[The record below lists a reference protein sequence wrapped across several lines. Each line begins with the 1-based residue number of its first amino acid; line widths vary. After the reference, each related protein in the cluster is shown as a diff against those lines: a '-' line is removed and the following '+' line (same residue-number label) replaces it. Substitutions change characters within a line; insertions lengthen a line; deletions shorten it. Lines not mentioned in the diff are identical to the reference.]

1 MLQSK
6 DKKIV
11 ESCAL
16 SLLDTYKKDKAKL
29 KSIFNSL
36 EKFKKFLMDDSLRQ
50 VFCNPLFS
58 DEDKIEMLQTL
69 KLSSE
74 ANRFLKIL
82 IELKYIQHIER
93 IMAAYEV
100 LFLAETNHL
109 KAIVTL
115 AKKELIS
122 SPSIKSLKSKLE
134 RIFDKKVEII
144 YKIDASIYGGFTLMA
159 GSFYMDASI
168 KSQLDQLQRH
178 RIGA

>member
-1 MLQSK
+1 MFQSK
-6 DKKIV
+6 DKKVV
-11 ESCAL
+11 ESCAIG
-16 SLLDTYKKDKAKL
+16 LLETYRRDKAKL

-36 EKFKKFLMDDSLRQ
+36 EKFKKLLMDDSVRQ

-58 DEDKIEMLQTL
+58 DEDKMAILQTL

-74 ANRFLKIL
+74 TTRFLKIL
-82 IELKYIQHIER
+82 IELKYIQHIAG
-93 IMAAYEV
+93 IIAAYEV
-100 LFLAETNHL
+100 LFLAETNHV

-122 SPSIKSLKSKLE
+122 SPSIKSLKSRLE
-134 RIFDKKVEII
+134 HIFDKKVEII

-159 GSFYMDASI
+159 DSFYMDASI

>member
-1 MLQSK
+1 MFQSK

-16 SLLDTYKKDKAKL
+16 GLLDTYKRDKAKL

-58 DEDKIEMLQTL
+58 DEDKIEILQTL

-74 ANRFLKIL
+74 ATRFLKIL
-82 IELKYIQHIER
+82 IELKYIQHIAQ
-93 IMAAYEV
+93 IIAAYEV
-100 LFLAETNHL
+100 LFLAEINHL
-109 KAIVTL
+109 KATVTL

-144 YKIDASIYGGFTLMA
+144 YKIDSSIHSALLFCL
-159 GSFYMDASI
+159 
-168 KSQLDQLQRH
+168 
-178 RIGA
+178 